1 MPEVATEDHPPR
13 DWISQL
19 LQQDIDV
26 HVQPDCSMSLQV
38 PYSRTANG
46 TDITGVGELPEKI
59 DILDDFELP
68 SLDELLQIL
77 PESSDDGVSE
87 AVLTKPL
94 GSFCDHSSPC
104 SHTSVGTPAGDLA
117 GVMSMPGQLNR
128 PPSGGKG
135 VSAPMAK
142 ISTVPVTSPGNS
154 CSTDYTTQP
163 AVGAPAKHSRSQ
175 VEKPTSSN
183 DSNMCGE
190 SPQSS
195 ADKDGCHKRRR
206 MEDGD
211 AGSSEDQEDGGTCS
225 PGPDR
230 QQIEGSRAG
239 SPAGNDDEEE
249 QKRQAR
255 MQRNRESAM
264 QSRQRRKM
272 QLEELERRNA
282 ELQTQNTHLTGLVA
296 GLSAENAALR
306 HQLATVQGN
315 STAPPGMPGQPGAVP
330 APARMPVPYMPWLP
344 GMPYIGPT
352 PKVAIQRLPVTRP
365 EPASGLGARTK
376 KADTKK
382 RARVAAG
389 STALL
394 ALCCFFVFMGPVP
407 FWPDG
412 GTAPALRGSIPLQK
426 NYAALPS
433 PAHAGGRVL
442 QSVSD
447 DGEGNWTGGG
457 DFRGNISVSEATAL
471 EADDMASDL
480 HKADAALVLRSNAQT
495 KASALQRL
503 KDLAPLT
510 LLSDWGVE
518 GGVAKVWENTGY
530 VGGRRSRPL
539 VPPLQCREVF
549 SLDASQNMDAAGAR
563 RQLQNYLATMSSF
576 RGRALTG
583 GPLAMPPTSSQVRDQ
598 EETKP
603 FKIPT
608 QIGCED
614 ADGDVVVS
622 IMLPTQQPE
631 GKGNKSFQSL
641 DEIFVVVVK
650 PMKKYVTP
658 VPATIITG
666 CLGAGK
672 TTLVHSIL
680 KGQHG
685 LKIAVIMNEFGEE
698 QELEKEMLFQTEEAD
713 LFSLGEW
720 IELANGCLC
729 CSVKDDFLR
738 ALEALVEQRHKF
750 DYVLIET
757 TGLADPGPVAASL
770 WTDTE
775 LHSSVCLDAIVTVV
789 DAHNLRKQLHER
801 RPAGAI
807 NEAERQIAYADV
819 ILLNKVDLV
828 HSSDDLVA
836 AEAMV
841 KHINSEAVII
851 QTQQSCVDIKT
862 VLNRGVYRDTSWA
875 EKWLDLERFKQWLED
890 LLWEGGQTK
899 CEIYR
904 IKGIVQVV
912 STENPYIV
920 QAVRELYDVTEAPF
934 AAVKGAAT
942 EQSRVVLI
950 GRNLDPLV
958 LQAGFDR
965 CHEGP

>member
-1 MPEVATEDHPPR
+1 MSKITAKDHPPR

-19 LQQDIDV
+19 LQQDIDI
-26 HVQPDCSMSLQV
+26 HVQPDCSMNSQI
-38 PYSRTANG
+38 PNSSTADS
-46 TDITGVGELPEKI
+46 THIIGVEELPEGM

-77 PESSDDGVSE
+77 PENSDDGVSE
-87 AVLTKPL
+87 AVVSEPL
-94 GSFCDHSSPC
+94 GSFCGHSSPC

-117 GVMSMPGQLNR
+117 GVMSTPAQLCK

-135 VSAPMAK
+135 SRNPMAD
-142 ISTVPVTSPGNS
+142 ISTAPVISPGNS

-163 AVGAPAKHSRSQ
+163 AVGAPAKHSRIQ
-175 VEKPTSSN
+175 TEKPTSSN
-183 DSNMCGE
+183 DSNLCGE

-195 ADKDGCHKRRR
+195 TDKDGCHKRRR

-225 PGPDR
+225 PGPGR
-230 QQIEGSRAG
+230 PQNEGSRAG
-239 SPAGNDDEEE
+239 SPTGNDGEEE

-306 HQLATVQGN
+306 HQLAAVQGN
-315 STAPPGMPGQPGAVP
+315 SSAPPGVPAQPGTVP
-330 APARMPVPYMPWLP
+330 VPARMPVPYMPWLP

-365 EPASGLGARTK
+365 EPASGSGARTK
-376 KADTKK
+376 KVDTKK

-412 GTAPALRGSIPLQK
+412 GTAPALRGSVSPQN

-433 PAHAGGRVL
+433 PAHTGGRVL

-447 DGEGNWTGGG
+447 DVEGNWTGGG
-457 DFRGNISVSEATAL
+457 AFKGNISVSEAAAL
-471 EADDMASDL
+471 EAGDRASDL
-480 HKADAALVLRSNAQT
+480 QKAEAALVLRSNAQT

-518 GGVAKVWENTGY
+518 GGVSKVWENTGG
-530 VGGRRSRPL
+530 VGGRSSRPL
-539 VPPLQCREVF
+539 VPPMQCREVF
-549 SLDASQNMDAAGAR
+549 SLDASQNMDAAAAR

-583 GPLAMPPTSSQVRDQ
+583 GPLAMPPTSHQVGDQ

-603 FKIPT
+603 FKFPT
-608 QIGCED
+608 KIGCED
-614 ADGDVVVS
+614 ADEDVVVS

-650 PMKKYVTP
+650 PMKKYVTY
-658 VPATIITG
+658 A
-666 CLGAGK
+666 
-672 TTLVHSIL
+672 
-680 KGQHG
+680 
-685 LKIAVIMNEFGEE
+685 
-698 QELEKEMLFQTEEAD
+698 
-713 LFSLGEW
+713 
-720 IELANGCLC
+720 
-729 CSVKDDFLR
+729 CS
-738 ALEALVEQRHKF
+738 
-750 DYVLIET
+750 
-757 TGLADPGPVAASL
+757 
-770 WTDTE
+770 
-775 LHSSVCLDAIVTVV
+775 
-789 DAHNLRKQLHER
+789 
-801 RPAGAI
+801 
-807 NEAERQIAYADV
+807 
-819 ILLNKVDLV
+819 
-828 HSSDDLVA
+828 
-836 AEAMV
+836 
-841 KHINSEAVII
+841 
-851 QTQQSCVDIKT
+851 
-862 VLNRGVYRDTSWA
+862 
-875 EKWLDLERFKQWLED
+875 LED
-890 LLWEGGQTK
+890 P
-899 CEIYR
+899 I
-904 IKGIVQVV
+904 
-912 STENPYIV
+912 
-920 QAVRELYDVTEAPF
+920 
-934 AAVKGAAT
+934 
-942 EQSRVVLI
+942 
-950 GRNLDPLV
+950 LV
-958 LQAGFDR
+958 
-965 CHEGP
+965 